1 MFGWVMEE
9 CELGNRQ
16 LASGVRWLRNRG
28 VRKYQGANSEV
39 VLWGMRP
46 EVKLSSIMVIIWSFW
61 QLQKFCLI
69 HELLWCDDKGKVVR
83 GILIPLARRRRSWR
97 ESRLRVGPE

>member
-1 MFGWVMEE
+1 MEE

-39 VLWGMRP
+39 VLWGMMRP
-46 EVKLSSIMVIIWSFW
+46 EVNLSSITVIIWSFW

-69 HELLWCDDKGKVVR
+69 HELLLCDDKGKVVR
-83 GILIPLARRRRSWR
+83 GISIPLARRRRSWR